1 MHVLAADS
9 ISFSYDR
16 STPVLRNVTF
26 GVEQGEF
33 LSIVGPN
40 GSGKTTLLR
49 LLDRI
54 FIPTHGRISL
64 QGKPMSSYSRS
75 ALARRIAFV
84 PQDSGS
90 FFPFTVYEV
99 VLMGRAPHMRGRL
112 FESDKDRAIARR
124 AMELTDILRLAD
136 KPVGSLSG
144 GERQRAFI
152 ARALAQEAPVILLDE
167 PNAHLDISHQ
177 VDVFR
182 LIRELNRDAG
192 VTVVSV
198 SHDLNLAAAYSDRIA
213 MLLVGDLVAVG
224 PPAEVLTER
233 LIDRVFRTRVRVDK
247 HPSGEFPRVTL
258 MPALEGGS

>member
-9 ISFSYDR
+9 ISFGYDR
-16 STPVLRNVTF
+16 STPVLRKITF
-26 GVEQGEF
+26 QVEQGEF

-54 FIPTHGRISL
+54 YLPMEGTISL
-64 QGKPMSSYSRS
+64 LGKPMDSYSRS

-90 FFPFTVYEV
+90 FFPFTVHEV

-112 FESDKDRAIARR
+112 FESDQDRAVARR
-124 AMELTDILRLAD
+124 AMELTDVQRLAD
-136 KPVGSLSG
+136 KPLGSLSG

-167 PNAHLDISHQ
+167 PNAHLDITHQ
-177 VDVFR
+177 ADIFHLLR
-182 LIRELNRDAG
+182 TLNRDGG

-213 MLLVGDLVAVG
+213 ILLLGELVAVG
-224 PPAEVLTER
+224 PPAGVLTQET
-233 LIDRVFRTRVRVDK
+233 IGRVFRTRVHVDG
-247 HPSGEFPRVTL
+247 HPSGNFPRITL
-258 MPALEGGS
+258 LPGVGS